1 MTEAQEI
8 DATHSR
14 IKSIRS
20 LNLGRFEKLQVLSLS
35 YYTDVKELG
44 LRNNQ
49 ITRIDPGLPSSLVK
63 LDFYDNLI
71 HRIQNLD
78 GLENL
83 TSLDLSYNK
92 IKHIKGVKHLK
103 KLKELYFV
111 QNGISRIEE
120 LDGLENLISLE
131 LGANRIRVQ
140 QTKDFADFRKSPV

>member
-1 MTEAQEI
+1 
-8 DATHSR
+8 
-14 IKSIRS
+14 
-20 LNLGRFEKLQVLSLS
+20 NLGRFEKLQVVPVWSCI
-35 YYTDVKELG
+35 DVKELG

-78 GLENL
+78 ELENL

-120 LDGLENLISLE
+120 LDGLVNLVSLE

-140 QTKDFADFRKSPV
+140 CLKESFN

>member
-1 MTEAQEI
+1 M
-8 DATHSR
+8 
-14 IKSIRS
+14 RS
-20 LNLGRFEKLQVLSLS
+20 LNLGRFEKLQVVSVWS
-35 YYTDVKELG
+35 CTEVKELG

-49 ITRIDPGLPSSLVK
+49 ITRIDPGLPCSLVK

-78 GLENL
+78 ELENL

-120 LDGLENLISLE
+120 LDGLVNLVSLE

-140 QTKDFADFRKSPV
+140 RLKESFY